1 MKKEKK
7 GKRREKCVRNAWE
20 SARAQANI
28 LFEFNIGRVE
38 HVVNG
43 GDEL

>member
-1 MKKEKK
+1 MKKEK
-7 GKRREKCVRNAWE
+7 GEKCARNAWK

-28 LFEFNIGRVE
+28 VFEFNIGRVE